1 MLYQVTELVREQ
13 GRNWAELQLTFVW
26 KMQKYKM
33 HKICKI
39 GYPIQFGMREM
50 GGGFSL
56 EVLIELTRAFCKY
69 EKRFL

>member
-1 MLYQVTELVREQ
+1 
-13 GRNWAELQLTFVW
+13 
-26 KMQKYKM
+26 M